1 MQEKLQANKEKCRE
15 IAERLY
21 ELDGEV
27 YDCVGSAL
35 GRTFTGDREN
45 CIRSL
50 AMLMYTKPDG
60 HLLRSEMALISNTG
74 ERSEKASYDKIRR
87 HSSGS
92 GGFAGYIRFGRYS
105 GSCKGTVEYIESSSE
120 IFGG

>member
-60 HLLRSEMALISNTG
+60 HLLRSEMALISNMARTIQDK
-74 ERSEKASYDKIRR
+74 EAVSYTHLTLPTKLE
-87 HSSGS
+87 
-92 GGFAGYIRFGRYS
+92 
-105 GSCKGTVEYIESSSE
+105 V
-120 IFGG
+120 